1 MNENFIKYKVG
12 LDRKEAER
20 ALEEFLKSG
29 NDAKV
34 FAVKGDWG
42 VGKTHLVKTFLAGAK
57 QSYHYGS
64 VFGVSTIEELKMQ
77 LWSNFNSGTKFDD
90 KLKKWNFRNLF
101 AKATK
106 NSKDLGDVVEAIPR
120 MGEYGT
126 GFTPAVITLASNF
139 IINRALQDQL
149 ICIDDLER
157 RSVNLSLNEV
167 LGFIENLTEDKNCK
181 VIIIYN
187 EAKLKGDQK
196 SNNVLTEYRE
206 KVIDFE
212 INLDPSLADNFRIGF
227 GENDP
232 DEDIVFNY
240 FVRARIRVNNIRVL
254 RRIKLHLDKVRPAIN
269 SFLPKVRHR
278 IIDEVIFMT
287 LAKLDA
293 SFSINLEKL
302 ISLGC
307 FQDILNS
314 GGDSEKDL
322 YLHASRLGYTES
334 VISNEIFRL
343 VETSIC
349 DYEIIRDE
357 GEKLNSVEKN
367 HKIEEKLSEA
377 YKPYYESFESTE
389 EELRKNLT
397 NFLEKYCEFLDL
409 RKIQELT
416 DTSCAVNL
424 VIDPYWKRW
433 FKHQIN
439 QARTLED
446 LYYLQSIVQAHEFL
460 KGNELLAE
468 LDNKISVFEEDMS
481 IDAILIRILDKE
493 GWSQKDAD
501 YLNSRTLDQ
510 WKQWLLV
517 KHPDKVFMIRQGL
530 KMPGESSKTL
540 KMAIVELAQDSALNR
555 MRAEKLYDVILED
568 VGI

>member
-1 MNENFIKYKVG
+1 MNENSIKYKVG

-29 NDAKV
+29 NNIKV

-42 VGKTHLVKTFLAGAK
+42 VGKTHLVKTFLAGAR
-57 QSYHYGS
+57 QSYRYS
-64 VFGVSTIEELKMQ
+64 SIFGVSTIEELKMQ
-77 LWSNFNSGTKFDD
+77 LWSNFNSDTKADEKQKNWD
-90 KLKKWNFRNLF
+90 LRNLF
-101 AKATK
+101 TKATK
-106 NSKDLGDVVEAIPR
+106 NSKDLGNLVEAVPR
-120 MGEYGT
+120 MGEYGI

-139 IINRALQDQL
+139 IVNRALQNQL

-157 RSVNLSLNEV
+157 RSANLSLNEV
-167 LGFIENLTEDKNCK
+167 LGFIENLVEDKNCK

-187 EAKLKGDQK
+187 EEKLRENQE
-196 SNNVLTEYRE
+196 SNSVLMEYRE

-212 INLDPSLADNFRIGF
+212 INLDPSLTDNFRIGF

-232 DEDIVFNY
+232 DEDVIFNY
-240 FVRARIRVNNIRVL
+240 FARARVRVNNIRVL
-254 RRIKLHLDKVRPAIN
+254 KRIKLHLDKVRPAIN
-269 SFLPKVRHR
+269 SFLPEVRYK
-278 IIDEVIFMT
+278 IINEIIFMT

-293 SFSINLEKL
+293 SFPVNLDKL
-302 ISLGC
+302 MSLGS
-307 FQDILNS
+307 FQNILNS
-314 GGDSEKDL
+314 GEDAEKDF
-322 YLHASRLGYTES
+322 YLHASGLGYTES

-349 DYEIIRDE
+349 NYEVIQDE

-367 HKIEEKLSEA
+367 HKIEKKLSEA
-377 YKPYYESFESTE
+377 YKPYSESFESSE
-389 EELRKNLT
+389 EDLRKNLT
-397 NFLEKYCEFLDL
+397 DFLEKYCDFLDF
-409 RKIQELT
+409 RKIQGLT
-416 DTSCAVNL
+416 DISRVINL
-424 VIDPYWKRW
+424 AIDPYWKKW
-433 FKHQIN
+433 FQHQIN
-439 QARTLED
+439 QAETLED
-446 LYYLQSIVQAHEFL
+446 LYYLQSITQ
-460 KGNELLAE
+460 GNEFFKGSELLTD
-468 LDNKISVFEEDMS
+468 LDNKISVFEKDLS
-481 IDAILIRILDKE
+481 IDAILNRILDKE

-540 KMAIVELAQDSALNR
+540 RRAIAELAQDSALNR

-568 VGI
+568 IGI